1 MKPESTRLTR
11 YASTALCMIAQLL
24 APLLIQLP
32 AKAAEFFFEKDP
44 SLPLVYVTAA
54 FRGGSAHDP
63 DSKNGATQMM
73 GHLMLRGTK
82 SKTKQQIDLALDQ
95 MGASIGFETRAE
107 FCAFRGSVLSENL
120 PAFLSLLQE
129 ILTSPSFRSQELE
142 KLRTEQIS
150 MLLNELNQDR
160 SLVRLR
166 FDEVFFK
173 GHPYAKPN
181 SGKIRDIQTLTVGD
195 LQRHYQNL
203 VTSNN
208 LILLAAGDSS
218 ESDYASF
225 LRGMNEKSNAGSTL
239 SPVPEFRNAPSGT
252 RIVIFDKPDRTQ
264 TQVLIG
270 QKGISF
276 ASKDLDALQVGNHAF
291 GAGGFGA
298 RLMVELR
305 VKRGWTYGAGSSFKL
320 GSSPHSW
327 KVGFFPKNADTPAA
341 IREALRMIRDLK
353 KNGITEEEFKASKQS
368 ILNSAGFAYNTP
380 AKRMDNQLTEVVFNL
395 PEGYFKD
402 YADRV
407 GKISREEVN
416 EALARFLEPDQL
428 MIGLVATASISKES
442 IAKELG
448 IPEKFI
454 EVQSY
459 QKE

>member
-1 MKPESTRLTR
+1 MTNMKPESTRLTR

-142 KLRTEQIS
+142 KLRAEQIS

-239 SPVPEFRNAPSGT
+239 SPVPEFRNPPSGT
-252 RIVIFDKPDRTQ
+252 RIVIFDKPDRS
-264 TQVLIG
+264 G
-270 QKGISF
+270 
-276 ASKDLDALQVGNHAF
+276 ASRE
-291 GAGGFGA
+291 A
-298 RLMVELR
+298 RLDLRGRELLQARLFATLLESGLLPQKCRHPCGHSRGAQDDPGLEKERYYRGGIQGLQTEHPEQRRIR
-305 VKRGWTYGAGSSFKL
+305 VQ
-320 GSSPHSW
+320 H
-327 KVGFFPKNADTPAA
+327 
-341 IREALRMIRDLK
+341 
-353 KNGITEEEFKASKQS
+353 
-368 ILNSAGFAYNTP
+368 
-380 AKRMDNQLTEVVFNL
+380 
-395 PEGYFKD
+395 
-402 YADRV
+402 
-407 GKISREEVN
+407 SREEN
-416 EALARFLEPDQL
+416 GQPTDRS
-428 MIGLVATASISKES
+428 GLQPSRG
-442 IAKELG
+442 LLQG
-448 IPEKFI
+448 LRGPGR
-454 EVQSY
+454 
-459 QKE
+459 

>member
-1 MKPESTRLTR
+1 MKLTSTRLIC
-11 YASTALCMIAQLL
+11 SALTTLCIL
-24 APLLIQLP
+24 ARTQ
-32 AKAAEFFFEKDP
+32 AAAAEFFFEKDA

-63 DSKNGATQMM
+63 DSKSGATQMM
-73 GHLMLRGTK
+73 GQLMLRGTK
-82 SKTKQQIDLALDQ
+82 NKTKQQIDLALDQ
-95 MGASIGFETRAE
+95 MGASVGFETRAE

-142 KLRTEQIS
+142 KLRAEQIS
-150 MLLNELNQDR
+150 SLMNELNQDR

-181 SGKIRDIQTLTVGD
+181 SGKIKDIQTLTVGD
-195 LQRHYQNL
+195 LQKHYQNL
-203 VTSNN
+203 ITSNN

-225 LRGMNEKSNAGSTL
+225 LRGMDEKRNAGSTL
-239 SPVPEFRNAPSGT
+239 SPVPEFKNAPSGT
-252 RIVIFDKPDRTQ
+252 RVVIFDKPDRTQ

-270 QKGISF
+270 QRGVSF

-305 VKRGWTYGAGSSFKL
+305 VKRGWTYGAGSSFKF

-327 KVGFFPKNADTPAA
+327 KVSFFPKNADTPKA
-341 IREALRMIRDLK
+341 IHEALKMIRDLK
-353 KNGITEEEFKASKQS
+353 KNGITGEEFKASKQS
-368 ILNSAGFAYNTP
+368 ILNSAGFMYNTP
-380 AKRMDNQLTEVVFNL
+380 AKRMENRLTEVVFNL
-395 PEGYFKD
+395 PEGYFKEF
-402 YADRV
+402 AERI

-416 EALARFLEPDQL
+416 EALARFIEPDQL
-428 MIGLVATASISKES
+428 MIGLVATASISKAA